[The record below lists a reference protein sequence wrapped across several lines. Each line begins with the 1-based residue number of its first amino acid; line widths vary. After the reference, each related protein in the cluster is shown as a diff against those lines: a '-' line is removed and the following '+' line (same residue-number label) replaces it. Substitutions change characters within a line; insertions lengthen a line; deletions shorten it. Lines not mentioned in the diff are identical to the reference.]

1 MSKKPSQN
9 RGELKLIKTI
19 AVSSII
25 GLVISIFVLFLL
37 AILMTKIDMPPAV
50 ISVISL
56 IGLCVGAFFAG
67 IIAGRINRKDG
78 LLIGLLCGVTVM
90 AILALIGITLL
101 NSDVSMTLVIK
112 LCVAVASSILGS
124 VIGVNLKRRR
134 Y

>member
-9 RGELKLIKTI
+9 RGELKLIRTI

-25 GLVISIFVLFLL
+25 GLIISILALFLL
-37 AILMTKIDMPPAV
+37 AILMTKIDMPQA
-50 ISVISL
+50 IINAISL
-56 IGLCVGAFFAG
+56 VGLCIGAFFAG

-78 LLIGLLCGVTVM
+78 ILMGLLCGGTM
-90 AILALIGITLL
+90 FAFLAIIGIALL

-112 LCVAVASSILGS
+112 LCAIVVSSIFGS
-124 VIGVNLKRRR
+124 VMGVNFKRRR